1 MAIAHQVVALNAST
15 PTLVSISLANE
26 VAYESKASISVQNL
40 DPVITVYLGS
50 SLVTTSAYGFAL
62 LAGQTYTIDLLA
74 SDQIYA
80 ISASG
85 TPNVAVLAAEV

>member
-15 PTLVSISLANE
+15 PTLVSIPLANE

-40 DPVITVYLGS
+40 DSAIIVYLGS
-50 SLVTTSAYGFAL
+50 SSVTTSSYGFAL
-62 LAGQTYTIDLLA
+62 LAGQTYTVDLLA
-74 SDQIYA
+74 SDQLYA